1 MISFEQCKAIFVENS
16 LEYSRE
22 IHEKFKIYCNFMVE
36 YNKKC
41 EILLRLPSQRK
52 YGLSILPIVFC

>member
-22 IHEKFKIYCNFMVE
+22 IHEKFKIYC
-36 YNKKC
+36 
-41 EILLRLPSQRK
+41 ILW
-52 YGLSILPIVFC
+52 

>member
-1 MISFEQCKAIFVENS
+1 MISFEQGKAIFVENS

-22 IHEKFKIYCNFMVE
+22 IHEKFEIYCNFMVE

-41 EILLRLPSQRK
+41 ESYCDYRA
-52 YGLSILPIVFC
+52 GGNMA

>member
-22 IHEKFKIYCNFMVE
+22 IHEKLRFIV
-36 YNKKC
+36 
-41 EILLRLPSQRK
+41 ILW
-52 YGLSILPIVFC
+52 